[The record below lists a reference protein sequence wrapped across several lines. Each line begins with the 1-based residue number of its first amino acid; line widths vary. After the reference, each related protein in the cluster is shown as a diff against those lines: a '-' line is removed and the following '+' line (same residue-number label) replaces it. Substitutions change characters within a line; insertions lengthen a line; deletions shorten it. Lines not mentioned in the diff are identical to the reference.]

1 MLTVYDVIEERK
13 NRADDRS
20 RREPRYTLNVD
31 RLKALMDQYEISG
44 YQIARALG
52 YRSAV
57 GVYNWLDHKTAPSL
71 DNFFRLVEF
80 FDVHPADLVQRA
92 DEE

>member
-44 YQIARALG
+44 YQILR
-52 YRSAV
+52 
-57 GVYNWLDHKTAPSL
+57 T
-71 DNFFRLVEF
+71 
-80 FDVHPADLVQRA
+80 
-92 DEE
+92 